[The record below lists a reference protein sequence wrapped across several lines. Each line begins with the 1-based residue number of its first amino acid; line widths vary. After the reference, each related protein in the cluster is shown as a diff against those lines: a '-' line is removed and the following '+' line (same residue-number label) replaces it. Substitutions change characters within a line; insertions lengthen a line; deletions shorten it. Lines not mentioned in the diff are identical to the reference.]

1 MNQSSRT
8 VNVIRNII
16 GGVGGQIFSSLI
28 QFISRTYFIKILG
41 AEYLGING
49 LFSNILSMLSLAE
62 LGIGPAIVFSM
73 YKPIAD
79 NDELHIAKLMNFYKM
94 AYRVVGIVVAA
105 IGVSLIPF
113 LDLFIKD
120 TSGIENLRI
129 IFCLILANTV
139 ASYFYAYKGSIFNAD
154 QKSYV
159 VVLIRNI
166 FLVVQGIAQILIL
179 VATHN
184 YLLYLG
190 IGIVTTFMG
199 NFIQAKYADKK
210 YPFLVKYNNDKI
222 DKDERQ
228 SIFKRVQGMVLHK
241 VGGFVL
247 NSTSNMIISK
257 FIGLLAVGIYSNYW
271 MIINLVK
278 TYVAFFSRAMSSS
291 VGNLI
296 AKETKEKSHEV
307 FNAVFLLYFW
317 IYAICFIAFW
327 TIFTPFIEWWIGSEF
342 LFGSFTLFLI
352 IFNFFCSG
360 LQECV
365 NTFTNA
371 TGLFWET
378 RHKPIFECI
387 INLSISIIMAQK
399 IGISGVFMGAL
410 VSFICTFW
418 INPVVIYKKQFSRSS
433 FTYFVRFFVYVAL
446 AVGVALGTEWL
457 CSTISTDATILN
469 IVFRVMACVIIPNV
483 IFIAIFSWTKEF
495 KYCFGIFKNI
505 IKRGNKK

>member
-1 MNQSSRT
+1 MNQSSRA
-8 VNVIRNII
+8 VNVLRNMV

-28 QFISRTYFIKILG
+28 QFVSRTYFIMILG
-41 AEYLGING
+41 AEYLGVNG

-79 NDELHIAKLMNFYKM
+79 NDELHIAKLMNFYKL
-94 AYRVVGIVVAA
+94 AYRVVGIVVAV
-105 IGVSLIPF
+105 IGVSLVPF
-113 LDLFIKD
+113 LDFFIKD
-120 TSGIENLRI
+120 SSGIENLRI
-129 IFCLILANTV
+129 IYCLILANTV
-139 ASYFYAYKGSIFNAD
+139 TSYFYAYKGAIFNAD

-179 VATHN
+179 VATKS
-184 YLLYLG
+184 YLLYLA
-190 IGIVTTFMG
+190 ICIVTTFAG

-210 YPFLVKYNNDKI
+210 YPFLVKHKKEKI
-222 DKDERQ
+222 DKTERK
-228 SIFKRVQGMVLHK
+228 SIFKRVQGMVMHK
-241 VGGFVL
+241 LGGFVL

-257 FIGLLAVGIYSNYW
+257 FVGLLAVGIYSNYV

-278 TYVAFFSRAMSSS
+278 TYVSFFSRAMSAS

-296 AKETKEKSHEV
+296 AKEDKEKSHDV
-307 FNAVFLLYFW
+307 FKASFLMYFW

-327 TIFTPFIEWWIGSEF
+327 IIFTPFIKLWIGKEF
-342 LFGSFTLFLI
+342 LLGDVTLFLVI
-352 IFNFFCSG
+352 LNFFLAG

-387 INLSISIIMAQK
+387 INLAISIILAQK
-399 IGISGVFMGAL
+399 IGIEGVFMGAL
-410 VSFICTFW
+410 VSFVCTFW
-418 INPVVIYKKQFSRSS
+418 INPVVIYKKQFKRSS
-433 FTYFVRFFVYVAL
+433 FNYFTRFFLYVTL
-446 AVGVALGTEWL
+446 AIAVALGTEWL
-457 CSTISTDATILN
+457 CNIVSTEGTILN
-469 IVFRVMACVIIPNV
+469 VAFRVVACVIIPNV
-483 IFIAIFSWTKEF
+483 IFVAVFFPTKEF
-495 KYCFGIFKNI
+495 KYCFGILKNI
-505 IKRGNKK
+505 IKRGKK

>member
-1 MNQSSRT
+1 MNQSSRA
-8 VNVIRNII
+8 VNVLKNMV

-28 QFISRTYFIKILG
+28 QFVSRTYFIMILG
-41 AEYLGING
+41 AEYLGVNG

-79 NDELHIAKLMNFYKM
+79 NDELHIAKLMNFYKT
-94 AYRVVGIVVAA
+94 AYRVVALAVAI

-113 LDLFIKD
+113 LDFFIKD
-120 TSGIENLRI
+120 SSGIENLRI
-129 IFCLILANTV
+129 IYLLILFNTV
-139 ASYFYAYKGSIFNAD
+139 SSYFYAYKGSIFNAD

-179 VATHN
+179 LATHN
-184 YLLYLG
+184 YLLYLAVG
-190 IGIVTTFMG
+190 IITTFTG
-199 NFIQAKYADKK
+199 NFIQAKYAEKK
-210 YPFLVKYNNDKI
+210 YPFLVKYKKENI
-222 DKDERQ
+222 DKEERQ
-228 SIFKRVQGMVLHK
+228 SIFKRVQGMVMHK

-247 NSTSNMIISK
+247 NGTDNMILSK
-257 FIGLLAVGIYSNYW
+257 FVGLVAVGIYSNYL

-278 TYVAFFSRAMSSS
+278 TYVSFFSGAMSASI
-291 VGNLI
+291 GNLI

-307 FNAVFLLYFW
+307 FNASFLMYFW

-327 TIFTPFIEWWIGSEF
+327 VIFTPFIKLWIGEEY
-342 LFGSFTLFLI
+342 LLGGFTLFIVVL
-352 IFNFFCSG
+352 NFFCNG

-378 RHKPIFECI
+378 RHKPVFECI
-387 INLSISIIMAQK
+387 INLVVSIILAKK
-399 IGISGVFMGAL
+399 IGISGVFIGTF

-418 INPVVIYKKQFSRSS
+418 INPVVIYKKQFGKSS
-433 FTYFVRFFVYVAL
+433 IRYFARYFLYVVIAI
-446 AVGVALGTEWL
+446 VIALGIEYL
-457 CSTISTDATILN
+457 CNIISIDGTILN
-469 IVFRVMACVIIPNV
+469 VAFRVAVCAVIPNV
-483 IFIAIFSWTKEF
+483 IFIILFGWTEEF

-505 IKRGNKK
+505 IKRGKKK